1 MNHCHLVAGQL
12 KKTLRNKNKNEVEIA
27 LQTATAPIGVAD
39 YDFDFPDKKIKQLIL
54 DELKKQKD
62 LK

>member
-1 MNHCHLVAGQL
+1 MIDENPSIGIILCA
-12 KKTLRNKNKNEVEIA
+12 NKNKNEVEIA

-39 YDFDFPDKKIKQLIL
+39 YDFDFPDKKIKQIIL
-54 DELKKQKD
+54 DELKKQKY

>member
-1 MNHCHLVAGQL
+1 MFDENPSIGIILCA
-12 KKTLRNKNKNEVEIA
+12 NKNKNEVEIA

>member
-1 MNHCHLVAGQL
+1 MIDENPSIGIILCAN
-12 KKTLRNKNKNEVEIA
+12 KNKNKNEVEIA

-54 DELKKQKD
+54 DELKKLKD